1 MKIQELL
8 QETPLPDDW
17 DKTAYKSNTSFASRV
32 RYAKERAKRLGGGSS
47 RVAFEIEYEGRPTVL
62 KIAMNKKGMAQNDYE
77 SRILNDYTLT
87 IGIPMIDYDEEND
100 PPTWIHTEKAEKMKP
115 TQFKKFFN
123 GLTPDEVVHLVM
135 VMSGKFNDKRKPA
148 NYVADPAPE
157 VKQRYEEIWE
167 DNETINELTDFIGN
181 YDVSP
186 REFGILSNWGVYKG
200 EPVIIDVGGSTKVIS
215 QHYSPK
221 R

>member
-1 MKIQELL
+1 MKIRELL

-17 DKTAYKSNTSFASRV
+17 DKSAYKSNTSFASRL
-32 RYAKERAKRLGGGSS
+32 RYAKERAKRIGSGSS
-47 RVAFEIEYEGRPTVL
+47 RVAFEIEHEGRQTIL
-62 KIAMNKKGMAQNDYE
+62 KIAKNKKGLAQNDYE
-77 SRILNDYTLT
+77 SSILDDYTLT

-135 VMSGKFNDKRKPA
+135 VMSGKFHDM
-148 NYVADPAPE
+148 ADPSPE

-167 DNETINELTDFIGN
+167 ENETINNLTDVVGSYPIH
-181 YDVSP
+181 P
-186 REFGILSNWGVYKG
+186 QEFSMLSNWGIYKG
-200 EPVIIDVGGSTKVIS
+200 EPVLIDVGGSSQVIS
-215 QHYSPK
+215 QHYS